1 MNTLK
6 IKTQIENCSQYVI
19 DEKIFFDVLK
29 LVIQQEKLD
38 EDSSVFLRLTDDN
51 SIKILNKK
59 YIGRDEF
66 TDVISFSAEIPQ
78 SSFLGNIII
87 DVNVANRQKG
97 VVTLEEELQKL
108 FLHALLHLLDYDHLA
123 EEKMLEM
130 LGKEQQYLS
139 IIREK

>member
-1 MNTLK
+1 MNTPK
-6 IKTQIENCSQYVI
+6 IKTQIENCSQYII

-29 LVIQQEKLD
+29 LIIQQEKLD
-38 EDSSVFLRLTDDN
+38 EDSSVFLRLTDDD

-59 YIGRDEF
+59 YLGRDEF

-97 VVTLEEELQKL
+97 MATFKDELQKL
-108 FLHALLHLLDYDHLA
+108 FLHALLHLLGYDHLA
-123 EEKMLEM
+123 EKKMLEM
-130 LGKEQQYLS
+130 SEKEQQYLN

>member
-1 MNTLK
+1 LNTLK